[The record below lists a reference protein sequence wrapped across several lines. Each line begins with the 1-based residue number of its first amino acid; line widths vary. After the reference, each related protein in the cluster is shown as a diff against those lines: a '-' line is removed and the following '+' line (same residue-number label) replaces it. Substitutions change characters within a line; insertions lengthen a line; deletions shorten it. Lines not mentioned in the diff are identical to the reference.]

1 MADPFRNELDAAH
14 ARIEKME
21 TDHAARV
28 GELEKENERLRRRL
42 IDVAPSRTK
51 TGRVFGALAMMILGV
66 SLAGGLVFARLT
78 RAPVPPIPHVAFEPI
93 ELPASTNE
101 EADPGD
107 FNREDVSRVL
117 NAINIADCGG
127 STGPHGR
134 GHVRIV
140 FATNGDVITSTVDDA
155 RFAGTAAGQCV
166 ENRFRKA
173 YAPSFT
179 GAPRVVGKAFVIP

>member
-21 TDHAARV
+21 TDHATRV

-51 TGRVFGALAMMILGV
+51 TGRVFGALAMIILGV
-66 SLAGGLVFARLT
+66 SVAGGMMFARLT
-78 RAPVPPIPHVAFEPI
+78 RAPVPPIPRVAFEPI

-107 FNREDVSRVL
+107 FDREDVGRVL

-127 STGPHGR
+127 SSGPHGR
-134 GHVRIV
+134 GHARVV
-140 FATNGDVITSTVDDA
+140 FATTGEVITSTVDDA
-155 RFAGTAAGQCV
+155 RFAGTPAAQCV
-166 ENRFRKA
+166 ENRFRNA
-173 YAPSFT
+173 RAPSFT
-179 GAPRVVGKAFVIP
+179 GAPRAVGKAFVIP